1 VAKSKIDLFSTE
13 NSDNETSYDEEVGS
27 DETEEITLPTSENS
41 KPKKKKVNSE
51 DEINA
56 FRNRLQIKARGSDI
70 PNPAA
75 TFDEMDIFADLK
87 PIIIGN
93 IEESK
98 WKDPTPIQMQAITVM
113 LKGGLSL
120 CVIYPP
126 LNVSYISDNVL
137 SRMLATFSFSLSQL
151 NTCRSSAQVDCF
163 IRFYILYAQIMTEQ
177 FYFCRSTTFCS
188 IRCCIFNAVE

>member
-13 NSDNETSYDEEVGS
+13 NSDNETSYDGEVGS
-27 DETEEITLPTSENS
+27 DETEEVTLPTSENS

-120 CVIYPP
+120 CVKNPP

-137 SRMLATFSFSLSQL
+137 SRMLATFIFSFSLSPL
-151 NTCRSSAQVDCF
+151 NV
-163 IRFYILYAQIMTEQ
+163 QI
-177 FYFCRSTTFCS
+177 FCS
-188 IRCCIFNAVE
+188 GRLLYSILHSLCANYY

>member
-1 VAKSKIDLFSTE
+1 MAKNKIDLFNTE

-27 DETEEITLPTSENS
+27 DETEVVSLPTSENS
-41 KPKKKKVNSE
+41 KPKKKKAINE

-56 FRNRLQIKARGSDI
+56 FRNRLQIKARGNDI

-75 TFDEMDIFADLK
+75 TFDEMDIFAELK

-113 LKGGLSL
+113 LKGLS
-120 CVIYPP
+120 
-126 LNVSYISDNVL
+126 
-137 SRMLATFSFSLSQL
+137 F
-151 NTCRSSAQVDCF
+151 
-163 IRFYILYAQIMTEQ
+163 
-177 FYFCRSTTFCS
+177 FCQKC
-188 IRCCIFNAVE
+188 

>member
-1 VAKSKIDLFSTE
+1 MAKSKIDLFSTE
-13 NSDNETSYDEEVGS
+13 NSDNETSYDEEVGT
-27 DETEEITLPTSENS
+27 DEAEEVTLPTSENS

-120 CVIYPP
+120 YQTYSR
-126 LNVSYISDNVL
+126 LHVSAISDEVPL
-137 SRMLATFSFSLSQL
+137 HILAIFMFPYSLSL
-151 NTCRSSAQVDCF
+151 FMNDYSDPF
-163 IRFYILYAQIMTEQ
+163 ITVFMLKYE
-177 FYFCRSTTFCS
+177 
-188 IRCCIFNAVE
+188 

>member
-1 VAKSKIDLFSTE
+1 MAKSKIDLFSIE

-27 DETEEITLPTSENS
+27 DETEEVTLPTSDNS
-41 KPKKKKVNSE
+41 KPKKKKANSE

-56 FRNRLQIKARGSDI
+56 FRNRLQIKAKGSDV

-113 LKGGLSL
+113 LKGGLSFDQTCAL
-120 CVIYPP
+120 LHV
-126 LNVSYISDNVL
+126 LAISDDVL
-137 SRMLATFSFSLSQL
+137 FRNRASLMYLFSF
-151 NTCRSSAQVDCF
+151 
-163 IRFYILYAQIMTEQ
+163 
-177 FYFCRSTTFCS
+177 
-188 IRCCIFNAVE
+188 

>member
-1 VAKSKIDLFSTE
+1 MAKSKIDLFSIE

-27 DETEEITLPTSENS
+27 DETEEVTLPTSDNS

-56 FRNRLQIKARGSDI
+56 FRNRLQIKAKGSDI

-113 LKGGLSL
+113 LKGGLSFYQTCAL
-120 CVIYPP
+120 VDVLAIFDDVLFRIRASLIY
-126 LNVSYISDNVL
+126 Y
-137 SRMLATFSFSLSQL
+137 FSF
-151 NTCRSSAQVDCF
+151 
-163 IRFYILYAQIMTEQ
+163 
-177 FYFCRSTTFCS
+177 
-188 IRCCIFNAVE
+188 